1 MANKPGEANFFPDVP
16 VYPEMG
22 TFMPVYGKFDLT
34 TYIQGASDYEIMAF
48 LVGKYNA
55 CLEAY
60 GNITKLSTETIT
72 ACKQLQDWINSWFT
86 NLDVQEEINKKLD
99 SMVADGSF
107 GTLLHHTFDT
117 QINQQTTNAVTDW
130 LVKNVTPAGSAV
142 AVDKSLSI
150 EGAAADAKSTGTA
163 INSIS
168 TLLFTG
174 NGRVWNKS
182 VSTEVHAF
190 NGTATSEFKTDVISN
205 IAAGTGEITGVS
217 YELIKPFTL
226 TKDTDYTVYAYCSA
240 PINGTLRFN
249 EGVDWEVSVKANL
262 NCITGLNEIHFTA
275 NKNITVSHIAIENPD
290 NLTFSMWITLDER
303 KVKAQERQVQKA
315 ETQDFNYITNTLL
328 FTGNGVVWNKAEP
341 ASGKEFTGTTTSEF
355 KTDIIESFEAGT
367 GTTTA
372 VSYELAKPFT
382 LTNETDYTA
391 YLYCSAPINGVIH
404 FNQENSWY
412 ISVGANL
419 DCTTGLNEIHFT
431 ANKNITVS
439 YIAIENPSSLKF
451 SMWITLDER
460 KAKAQE
466 RQVQK
471 AETQDFNYIT
481 NTLLFTGNGVVWN
494 KAEPAS
500 GKEFTGTTTS
510 EFKTDIIESF
520 EAGTGTTTA
529 VSYELA
535 KPFTLTNETD
545 YTAYLYCSAP
555 INGVIHFN
563 QENSWY
569 ISVGANLD
577 CTTGLNEIHFTA
589 NKNITVSYIAIEN
602 PSSLKFSM
610 WITLDERKAKAL
622 QQSSS
627 AVNGYD
633 YDIIFWGDSL
643 TAGAG
648 GSGTNYPSVC
658 SQILGKSYLNAGVG
672 GENAYL
678 IATRQGADNLIVFGN
693 PNRTYAPA
701 EMKTLLGKTI
711 KPLAQGGESTVNPIN
726 IAGQKCRLSAVV
738 SEYEPVSYTISGF
751 NGTLV
756 SETPVGFS
764 GAYLSS
770 NVTSI
775 FMGQNGPQ
783 DFAQL
788 SPVIDSMIAR
798 TNGKVVIIGLTSG
811 TAAERNSL
819 ETNMLT
825 KYGNKYFNAREMVS
839 KYGMTVQNLTP
850 TTADTAAIAEG
861 SVPPSLKSDEVH
873 LNADGYTAL
882 GKMLATKIQSL
893 GYFDE

>member
-22 TFMPVYGKFDLT
+22 AFMPVYGKFDLT

-275 NKNITVSHIAIENPD
+275 NKNITVSYIAIENPD

-341 ASGKEFTGTTTSEF
+341 ASGKDFTGTTTSEF

-391 YLYCSAPINGVIH
+391 YLYCSAPISGVIH
-404 FNQENSWY
+404 FNQE
-412 ISVGANL
+412 
-419 DCTTGLNEIHFT
+419 
-431 ANKNITVS
+431 K
-439 YIAIENPSSLKF
+439 
-451 SMWITLDER
+451 
-460 KAKAQE
+460 
-466 RQVQK
+466 
-471 AETQDFNYIT
+471 
-481 NTLLFTGNGVVWN
+481 
-494 KAEPAS
+494 
-500 GKEFTGTTTS
+500 
-510 EFKTDIIESF
+510 
-520 EAGTGTTTA
+520 
-529 VSYELA
+529 
-535 KPFTLTNETD
+535 
-545 YTAYLYCSAP
+545 
-555 INGVIHFN
+555 
-563 QENSWY
+563 SWY

-622 QQSSS
+622 QQSLS

-648 GSGTNYPSVC
+648 GGGTNYPSVC

>member
-1 MANKPGEANFFPDVP
+1 MTNKPGEANFFPDVP

-182 VSTEVHAF
+182 ESTEVHAF

-226 TKDTDYTVYAYCSA
+226 TKGTDYTVYAYCSA
-240 PINGTLRFN
+240 PINGALRFN
-249 EGVDWEVSVKANL
+249 EDVDWEVSVKANL
-262 NCITGLNEIHFTA
+262 NCITGLNEISFTA
-275 NKNITVSHIAIENPD
+275 DKNIAVSYIAIENPD

-341 ASGKEFTGTTTSEF
+341 ASSKEFTGTTTSEF

-391 YLYCSAPINGVIH
+391 YLYCSAPISGVIH
-404 FNQENSWY
+404 FNQEKSWY

-439 YIAIENPSSLKF
+439 YIAIENPS
-451 SMWITLDER
+451 
-460 KAKAQE
+460 
-466 RQVQK
+466 
-471 AETQDFNYIT
+471 N
-481 NTLLFTGNGVVWN
+481 
-494 KAEPAS
+494 
-500 GKEFTGTTTS
+500 
-510 EFKTDIIESF
+510 
-520 EAGTGTTTA
+520 
-529 VSYELA
+529 
-535 KPFTLTNETD
+535 
-545 YTAYLYCSAP
+545 
-555 INGVIHFN
+555 
-563 QENSWY
+563 
-569 ISVGANLD
+569 
-577 CTTGLNEIHFTA
+577 
-589 NKNITVSYIAIEN
+589 
-602 PSSLKFSM
+602 LKFSM

-622 QQSSS
+622 QQSLS

-648 GSGTNYPSVC
+648 GGGTNYPSVC

>member
-22 TFMPVYGKFDLT
+22 TFQPVYGKFDLT

-60 GNITKLSTETIT
+60 GNITKLSTDTIT

-107 GTLLHHTFDT
+107 ETLLHHTFDT
-117 QINQQTTNAVTDW
+117 QINQQTINAVTEW

-182 VSTEVHAF
+182 EPTEVHAF
-190 NGTATSEFKTDVISN
+190 NGTATSEFKTDVISS
-205 IAAGTGEITGVS
+205 IAAGTGKTIGVT
-217 YELIKPFTL
+217 YELVKPL
-226 TKDTDYTVYAYCSA
+226 MLNRNTDYTLYVYCSA
-240 PINGTLRFN
+240 PINGTLHFN
-249 EGVDWEVSVKANL
+249 PAPDWSTTASADL
-262 NCITGLNEIHFTA
+262 NCKSGLNEINFT
-275 NKNITVSHIAIENPD
+275 ITDDISVNYIAIENPD
-290 NLTFSMWITLDER
+290 NFKFSMWITFDER
-303 KVKAQERQVQKA
+303 KVKAQERPIKITDYDYVLN
-315 ETQDFNYITNTLL
+315 TILFNGHGYA
-328 FTGNGVVWNKAEP
+328 WNKTTPFDAHEFN
-341 ASGKEFTGTTTSEF
+341 ASVTSEF
-355 KTDIIESFEAGT
+355 KTDIISNFEAGND
-367 GTTTA
+367 TTTA
-372 VSYELAKPFT
+372 ASYELVKPFT
-382 LTNETDYTA
+382 LTKNTTYTA
-391 YLYCSAPINGVIH
+391 YVYCSAPISGLIH
-404 FNQENSWY
+404 FNPTPDWATT
-412 ISVGANL
+412 ISANL
-419 DCTTGLNEIHFT
+419 NCTAGRNEINFT
-431 ANKNITVS
+431 ADKDLTVS
-439 YIAIENPSSLKF
+439 YIAIESPDN
-451 SMWITLDER
+451 
-460 KAKAQE
+460 
-466 RQVQK
+466 
-471 AETQDFNYIT
+471 
-481 NTLLFTGNGVVWN
+481 
-494 KAEPAS
+494 
-500 GKEFTGTTTS
+500 
-510 EFKTDIIESF
+510 
-520 EAGTGTTTA
+520 
-529 VSYELA
+529 
-535 KPFTLTNETD
+535 
-545 YTAYLYCSAP
+545 
-555 INGVIHFN
+555 
-563 QENSWY
+563 
-569 ISVGANLD
+569 
-577 CTTGLNEIHFTA
+577 
-589 NKNITVSYIAIEN
+589 
-602 PSSLKFSM
+602 LKFSM

-622 QQSSS
+622 PQPS
-627 AVNGYD
+627 VTNDIYD

-648 GSGTNYPSVC
+648 GNGTTYPAVC
-658 SQILGKSYLNAGVG
+658 SKILEKSYLNGGVG
-672 GENAYL
+672 GENAYV
-678 IATRQGADNLIVFGN
+678 IATRQGADNLIVSGN
-693 PNRTYAPA
+693 PNRTYTPA
-701 EMKTLLGKTI
+701 EMKTILGKTI
-711 KPLAQGGESTVNPIN
+711 KPLTQGGESTVNPIH
-726 IAGQKCRLSAVV
+726 IAGQKCKLSVV
-738 SEYEPVSYTISGF
+738 TSEWEPVSYTISGF

-764 GAYLSS
+764 GAYLTS

-798 TNGKVVIIGLTSG
+798 TNGKVIIIGLTSG

-825 KYGNKYFNAREMVS
+825 KYGNKYFNARNMVS

-861 SVPPSLKSDEVH
+861 SIPPSLKSDEVH
-873 LNADGYTAL
+873 LNTDGYTAL
-882 GKMLATKIQSL
+882 GKMLAAKIQSL

>member
-262 NCITGLNEIHFTA
+262 NCITGLNEISFTA
-275 NKNITVSHIAIENPD
+275 NKNIAVSYIAIENPD

-328 FTGNGVVWNKAEP
+328 FTGNGVAWNKGEP

-391 YLYCSAPINGVIH
+391 YLYCSAPISGVIH
-404 FNQENSWY
+404 FNQGNSWY

-419 DCTTGLNEIHFT
+419 DCTPGLNEIHFT

-439 YIAIENPSSLKF
+439 YIAIESPNNLAF

-460 KAKAQE
+460 K
-466 RQVQK
+466 V
-471 AETQDFNYIT
+471 
-481 NTLLFTGNGVVWN
+481 
-494 KAEPAS
+494 
-500 GKEFTGTTTS
+500 
-510 EFKTDIIESF
+510 
-520 EAGTGTTTA
+520 
-529 VSYELA
+529 
-535 KPFTLTNETD
+535 
-545 YTAYLYCSAP
+545 
-555 INGVIHFN
+555 
-563 QENSWY
+563 
-569 ISVGANLD
+569 
-577 CTTGLNEIHFTA
+577 
-589 NKNITVSYIAIEN
+589 
-602 PSSLKFSM
+602 
-610 WITLDERKAKAL
+610 KAL

-693 PNRTYAPA
+693 PNRTYASA

>member
-150 EGAAADAKSTGTA
+150 EGAAADSKSTGTA

-262 NCITGLNEIHFTA
+262 NCITGLNEISFTA
-275 NKNITVSHIAIENPD
+275 DKNIAVSYIAIENPD

-328 FTGNGVVWNKAEP
+328 FTGNGVAWNKTEP
-341 ASGKEFTGTTTSEF
+341 ASSKEFTGTTTSEF

-404 FNQENSWY
+404 FNQEKSWY

-419 DCTTGLNEIHFT
+419 ECTTGLNEIHFT

-460 KAKAQE
+460 KVKA
-466 RQVQK
+466 V
-471 AETQDFNYIT
+471 
-481 NTLLFTGNGVVWN
+481 
-494 KAEPAS
+494 
-500 GKEFTGTTTS
+500 
-510 EFKTDIIESF
+510 
-520 EAGTGTTTA
+520 
-529 VSYELA
+529 
-535 KPFTLTNETD
+535 
-545 YTAYLYCSAP
+545 
-555 INGVIHFN
+555 
-563 QENSWY
+563 
-569 ISVGANLD
+569 
-577 CTTGLNEIHFTA
+577 
-589 NKNITVSYIAIEN
+589 
-602 PSSLKFSM
+602 
-610 WITLDERKAKAL
+610 

>member
-262 NCITGLNEIHFTA
+262 NCITGLNEISFTA
-275 NKNITVSHIAIENPD
+275 DKNIAVSYIAIENPD

-328 FTGNGVVWNKAEP
+328 FTGNGVAWNKGEP

-391 YLYCSAPINGVIH
+391 YLYCSAPISGVIH

-439 YIAIENPSSLKF
+439 YIAIENPS
-451 SMWITLDER
+451 
-460 KAKAQE
+460 
-466 RQVQK
+466 
-471 AETQDFNYIT
+471 N
-481 NTLLFTGNGVVWN
+481 
-494 KAEPAS
+494 
-500 GKEFTGTTTS
+500 
-510 EFKTDIIESF
+510 
-520 EAGTGTTTA
+520 
-529 VSYELA
+529 
-535 KPFTLTNETD
+535 
-545 YTAYLYCSAP
+545 
-555 INGVIHFN
+555 
-563 QENSWY
+563 
-569 ISVGANLD
+569 
-577 CTTGLNEIHFTA
+577 
-589 NKNITVSYIAIEN
+589 
-602 PSSLKFSM
+602 LKFSM

-648 GSGTNYPSVC
+648 GGGTNYPSVC

>member
-1 MANKPGEANFFPDVP
+1 
-16 VYPEMG
+16 
-22 TFMPVYGKFDLT
+22 
-34 TYIQGASDYEIMAF
+34 
-48 LVGKYNA
+48 
-55 CLEAY
+55 
-60 GNITKLSTETIT
+60 
-72 ACKQLQDWINSWFT
+72 
-86 NLDVQEEINKKLD
+86 
-99 SMVADGSF
+99 
-107 GTLLHHTFDT
+107 
-117 QINQQTTNAVTDW
+117 
-130 LVKNVTPAGSAV
+130 
-142 AVDKSLSI
+142 
-150 EGAAADAKSTGTA
+150 
-163 INSIS
+163 
-168 TLLFTG
+168 
-174 NGRVWNKS
+174 
-182 VSTEVHAF
+182 
-190 NGTATSEFKTDVISN
+190 
-205 IAAGTGEITGVS
+205 
-217 YELIKPFTL
+217 
-226 TKDTDYTVYAYCSA
+226 
-240 PINGTLRFN
+240 
-249 EGVDWEVSVKANL
+249 
-262 NCITGLNEIHFTA
+262 
-275 NKNITVSHIAIENPD
+275 
-290 NLTFSMWITLDER
+290 MWITLDER

-328 FTGNGVVWNKAEP
+328 FTGNGVAWNKAEP

-404 FNQENSWY
+404 FNQEKSWY

-419 DCTTGLNEIHFT
+419 ECTTGLNEIHFT
-431 ANKNITVS
+431 ADKNITVS
-439 YIAIENPSSLKF
+439 YIS
-451 SMWITLDER
+451 
-460 KAKAQE
+460 
-466 RQVQK
+466 
-471 AETQDFNYIT
+471 
-481 NTLLFTGNGVVWN
+481 
-494 KAEPAS
+494 
-500 GKEFTGTTTS
+500 
-510 EFKTDIIESF
+510 IES
-520 EAGTGTTTA
+520 
-529 VSYELA
+529 
-535 KPFTLTNETD
+535 
-545 YTAYLYCSAP
+545 
-555 INGVIHFN
+555 
-563 QENSWY
+563 
-569 ISVGANLD
+569 
-577 CTTGLNEIHFTA
+577 
-589 NKNITVSYIAIEN
+589 
-602 PSSLKFSM
+602 PSNLKFSM

-788 SPVIDSMIAR
+788 SPVIDNMIAR

>member
-1 MANKPGEANFFPDVP
+1 
-16 VYPEMG
+16 
-22 TFMPVYGKFDLT
+22 
-34 TYIQGASDYEIMAF
+34 
-48 LVGKYNA
+48 
-55 CLEAY
+55 
-60 GNITKLSTETIT
+60 
-72 ACKQLQDWINSWFT
+72 
-86 NLDVQEEINKKLD
+86 
-99 SMVADGSF
+99 
-107 GTLLHHTFDT
+107 
-117 QINQQTTNAVTDW
+117 
-130 LVKNVTPAGSAV
+130 
-142 AVDKSLSI
+142 
-150 EGAAADAKSTGTA
+150 
-163 INSIS
+163 
-168 TLLFTG
+168 
-174 NGRVWNKS
+174 
-182 VSTEVHAF
+182 
-190 NGTATSEFKTDVISN
+190 
-205 IAAGTGEITGVS
+205 
-217 YELIKPFTL
+217 
-226 TKDTDYTVYAYCSA
+226 
-240 PINGTLRFN
+240 
-249 EGVDWEVSVKANL
+249 
-262 NCITGLNEIHFTA
+262 
-275 NKNITVSHIAIENPD
+275 
-290 NLTFSMWITLDER
+290 MWITLDER
-303 KVKAQERQVQKA
+303 KVKAV
-315 ETQDFNYITNTLL
+315 
-328 FTGNGVVWNKAEP
+328 
-341 ASGKEFTGTTTSEF
+341 
-355 KTDIIESFEAGT
+355 
-367 GTTTA
+367 
-372 VSYELAKPFT
+372 
-382 LTNETDYTA
+382 
-391 YLYCSAPINGVIH
+391 
-404 FNQENSWY
+404 
-412 ISVGANL
+412 
-419 DCTTGLNEIHFT
+419 
-431 ANKNITVS
+431 
-439 YIAIENPSSLKF
+439 
-451 SMWITLDER
+451 
-460 KAKAQE
+460 
-466 RQVQK
+466 
-471 AETQDFNYIT
+471 
-481 NTLLFTGNGVVWN
+481 
-494 KAEPAS
+494 
-500 GKEFTGTTTS
+500 
-510 EFKTDIIESF
+510 
-520 EAGTGTTTA
+520 
-529 VSYELA
+529 
-535 KPFTLTNETD
+535 
-545 YTAYLYCSAP
+545 
-555 INGVIHFN
+555 
-563 QENSWY
+563 
-569 ISVGANLD
+569 
-577 CTTGLNEIHFTA
+577 
-589 NKNITVSYIAIEN
+589 
-602 PSSLKFSM
+602 
-610 WITLDERKAKAL
+610 

>member
-117 QINQQTTNAVTDW
+117 QINQQTTNTVTDW

-182 VSTEVHAF
+182 ESTEVHAF

-262 NCITGLNEIHFTA
+262 NCITGLNEISFTA
-275 NKNITVSHIAIENPD
+275 DKNIAVSYIAIENPD

-315 ETQDFNYITNTLL
+315 ETQGFNYITNTLL
-328 FTGNGVVWNKAEP
+328 FTGNGVVWNKGEP

-391 YLYCSAPINGVIH
+391 YLYCSAPISGVIH
-404 FNQENSWY
+404 FNQESSWY
-412 ISVGANL
+412 ISEGANL
-419 DCTTGLNEIHFT
+419 ECTTGLNEIHFT

-439 YIAIENPSSLKF
+439 YISIENPS
-451 SMWITLDER
+451 
-460 KAKAQE
+460 
-466 RQVQK
+466 
-471 AETQDFNYIT
+471 N
-481 NTLLFTGNGVVWN
+481 
-494 KAEPAS
+494 
-500 GKEFTGTTTS
+500 
-510 EFKTDIIESF
+510 
-520 EAGTGTTTA
+520 
-529 VSYELA
+529 
-535 KPFTLTNETD
+535 
-545 YTAYLYCSAP
+545 
-555 INGVIHFN
+555 
-563 QENSWY
+563 
-569 ISVGANLD
+569 
-577 CTTGLNEIHFTA
+577 
-589 NKNITVSYIAIEN
+589 
-602 PSSLKFSM
+602 LKFSM

-648 GSGTNYPSVC
+648 GGGTNYPSVC

>member
-22 TFMPVYGKFDLT
+22 TFQPVYGKFDLT

-60 GNITKLSTETIT
+60 GNITKLSTDTIT

-107 GTLLHHTFDT
+107 ETLLHHTFDT
-117 QINQQTTNAVTDW
+117 QINQQTINAVTEW

-182 VSTEVHAF
+182 EPTEVHAF
-190 NGTATSEFKTDVISN
+190 NGTATSEFKTDVISS
-205 IAAGTGEITGVS
+205 IAAGTGKTIGVT
-217 YELIKPFTL
+217 YELVKPL
-226 TKDTDYTVYAYCSA
+226 MLNRNTDYTLYVYCSA
-240 PINGTLRFN
+240 PINGTLHFN
-249 EGVDWEVSVKANL
+249 PAPDWSTTASADL
-262 NCITGLNEIHFTA
+262 NCKSGLNEINFT
-275 NKNITVSHIAIENPD
+275 ITDDISVNYIAIENPD
-290 NLTFSMWITLDER
+290 NFKFSMWITFDERKVKAQERPIKITDYDYVLNTILFNGHGYAWNKTTPFDAHEFNASVTSEFKTDIISNFEAGNDTTTAASYELVKPFTLTKNTTYTAYVYCSAPISGLIHFNPTPDWATTISANLNCTAGRNEINFTADKDLTVSYIAIESPDNLKFSMWITLDER
-303 KVKAQERQVQKA
+303 KVKAQERPIKITDYDYVLN
-315 ETQDFNYITNTLL
+315 TILFNGHGYA
-328 FTGNGVVWNKAEP
+328 WNKTTPFDAHEFN
-341 ASGKEFTGTTTSEF
+341 ASVTSEF
-355 KTDIIESFEAGT
+355 KTDIISNFEAGND
-367 GTTTA
+367 TTTA
-372 VSYELAKPFT
+372 ASYELVKPFT
-382 LTNETDYTA
+382 LTKNTTYTA
-391 YLYCSAPINGVIH
+391 YVYCSAPISGLIH
-404 FNQENSWY
+404 FNPTPDWATT
-412 ISVGANL
+412 ISANL
-419 DCTTGLNEIHFT
+419 NCTAGRNEINFT
-431 ANKNITVS
+431 ADKDLTVS
-439 YIAIENPSSLKF
+439 YIAIESPDN
-451 SMWITLDER
+451 
-460 KAKAQE
+460 
-466 RQVQK
+466 
-471 AETQDFNYIT
+471 
-481 NTLLFTGNGVVWN
+481 
-494 KAEPAS
+494 
-500 GKEFTGTTTS
+500 
-510 EFKTDIIESF
+510 
-520 EAGTGTTTA
+520 
-529 VSYELA
+529 
-535 KPFTLTNETD
+535 
-545 YTAYLYCSAP
+545 
-555 INGVIHFN
+555 
-563 QENSWY
+563 
-569 ISVGANLD
+569 
-577 CTTGLNEIHFTA
+577 
-589 NKNITVSYIAIEN
+589 
-602 PSSLKFSM
+602 LKFSM

-622 QQSSS
+622 PQPS
-627 AVNGYD
+627 VTNDIYD

-648 GSGTNYPSVC
+648 GNGTTYPAVC
-658 SQILGKSYLNAGVG
+658 SKILEKSYLNGGVG
-672 GENAYL
+672 GENAYV
-678 IATRQGADNLIVFGN
+678 IATRQGADNLIVSGN
-693 PNRTYAPA
+693 PNRTYTPA
-701 EMKTLLGKTI
+701 EMKTILGKTI
-711 KPLAQGGESTVNPIN
+711 KPLTQGGESTVNPIH
-726 IAGQKCRLSAVV
+726 IAGQKCKLSVV
-738 SEYEPVSYTISGF
+738 TSEWEPVSYTISGF

-764 GAYLSS
+764 GAYLTS

-798 TNGKVVIIGLTSG
+798 TNGKVIIIGLTSG

-825 KYGNKYFNAREMVS
+825 KYGNKYFNARNMVS

-861 SVPPSLKSDEVH
+861 SIPPSLKSDEVH
-873 LNADGYTAL
+873 LNTDGYTAL
-882 GKMLATKIQSL
+882 GKMLAAKIQSL

>member
-16 VYPEMG
+16 EFPSMG
-22 TFMPVYGKFDLT
+22 TFQPVYGKFDLT

-60 GNITKLSTETIT
+60 GNITKLSTDTIT

-107 GTLLHHTFDT
+107 DTLLHQTFDT
-117 QINQQTTNAVTDW
+117 QINQQTTNAVTEW
-130 LVKNVTPAGSAV
+130 LVKNVTPTGSAV

-174 NGRVWNKS
+174 SGQAWNKS
-182 VSTEVHAF
+182 KATDVNTF
-190 NGTATSEFKTDVISN
+190 NGTATYEFKTDVISSV
-205 IAAGTGEITGVS
+205 AGGTGDITAVS
-217 YELIKPFTL
+217 YELNKPFTL
-226 TKDTDYTVYAYCSA
+226 TKDTDYTAYVYCSA
-240 PINGTLRFN
+240 PFIGSLRFN
-249 EGVDWEVSVKANL
+249 QGAGWKVSVQANL
-262 NCITGLNEIHFTA
+262 KCTAGLNEINFTA
-275 NKNITVSHIAIENPD
+275 DKDIAVSHISIEKPS
-290 NLTFSMWITLDER
+290 NLKFSMWITFDER
-303 KVKAQERQVQKA
+303 KVKAQERPLPKA

-328 FTGNGVVWNKAEP
+328 FTGNGTAWNKTGP
-341 ASGKEFTGTTTSEF
+341 TTGKDFNGTTTSEF

-367 GTTTA
+367 GTITA

-391 YLYCSAPINGVIH
+391 YLYCSAPINGTIH
-404 FNQENSWY
+404 FNQKKSWS

-419 DCTTGLNEIHFT
+419 KCTAGLNEIHFT
-431 ANKNITVS
+431 ADKNITVS
-439 YIAIENPSSLKF
+439 YISIEKPS
-451 SMWITLDER
+451 
-460 KAKAQE
+460 
-466 RQVQK
+466 
-471 AETQDFNYIT
+471 N
-481 NTLLFTGNGVVWN
+481 
-494 KAEPAS
+494 
-500 GKEFTGTTTS
+500 
-510 EFKTDIIESF
+510 
-520 EAGTGTTTA
+520 
-529 VSYELA
+529 
-535 KPFTLTNETD
+535 
-545 YTAYLYCSAP
+545 
-555 INGVIHFN
+555 
-563 QENSWY
+563 
-569 ISVGANLD
+569 
-577 CTTGLNEIHFTA
+577 
-589 NKNITVSYIAIEN
+589 
-602 PSSLKFSM
+602 LKFSM

-622 QQSSS
+622 QQTTST
-627 AVNGYD
+627 ANGYD

-648 GSGTNYPSVC
+648 GNGTSYPAVC
-658 SQILGKSYLNAGVG
+658 SQILGKSYLNGGVG

-678 IATRQGADNLIVFGN
+678 IATRQGADNLIVSGN
-693 PNRTYAPA
+693 PNRTYAPT

-711 KPLAQGGESTVNPIN
+711 KPLIQGGESTVNPIH
-726 IAGQKCRLSAVV
+726 IAGQKCRLSVVV
-738 SEYEPVSYTISGF
+738 SEREPVSYTISGF

-764 GAYLSS
+764 GAYITS

-775 FMGQNGPQ
+775 FIGQNGPR

-798 TNGKVVIIGLTSG
+798 TNGKVVVIGLTSG

-819 ETNMLT
+819 ETDMLT
-825 KYGNKYFNAREMVS
+825 KYGNKYFNARDMLS
-839 KYGMTVQNLTP
+839 KYGMTAQNLTP
-850 TTADTAAIAEG
+850 TAADTAAIAEG
-861 SVPPSLKSDEVH
+861 SIPPSLKSDTVH
-873 LNADGYTAL
+873 LNANGYTAL
-882 GKMLATKIQSL
+882 GKMLAAKIQSL

>member
-150 EGAAADAKSTGTA
+150 EGAAADSKSTGTA

-262 NCITGLNEIHFTA
+262 NCITGLNEISFTA
-275 NKNITVSHIAIENPD
+275 NKNITVSYIAIENPSS
-290 NLTFSMWITLDER
+290 LKFSMWITLDER

-328 FTGNGVVWNKAEP
+328 FTGNGVAWNKAEP

-412 ISVGANL
+412 ISVGAKL
-419 DCTTGLNEIHFT
+419 ECTTGLNEIHFT

-460 KAKAQE
+460 KVKA
-466 RQVQK
+466 V
-471 AETQDFNYIT
+471 
-481 NTLLFTGNGVVWN
+481 
-494 KAEPAS
+494 
-500 GKEFTGTTTS
+500 
-510 EFKTDIIESF
+510 
-520 EAGTGTTTA
+520 
-529 VSYELA
+529 
-535 KPFTLTNETD
+535 
-545 YTAYLYCSAP
+545 
-555 INGVIHFN
+555 
-563 QENSWY
+563 
-569 ISVGANLD
+569 
-577 CTTGLNEIHFTA
+577 
-589 NKNITVSYIAIEN
+589 
-602 PSSLKFSM
+602 
-610 WITLDERKAKAL
+610 

>member
-262 NCITGLNEIHFTA
+262 NCITGLNEISFTA
-275 NKNITVSHIAIENPD
+275 NKNIAVSYIAIENPD

-303 KVKAQERQVQKA
+303 KVKAQERQVQKG

-355 KTDIIESFEAGT
+355 KTDIIKSFEAGT
-367 GTTTA
+367 GATTA

-391 YLYCSAPINGVIH
+391 YLYCSAPISGVIH
-404 FNQENSWY
+404 FNQEKSWY

-419 DCTTGLNEIHFT
+419 ECTTGLNEIHFT
-431 ANKNITVS
+431 ADKNITVS
-439 YIAIENPSSLKF
+439 YIS
-451 SMWITLDER
+451 
-460 KAKAQE
+460 
-466 RQVQK
+466 
-471 AETQDFNYIT
+471 
-481 NTLLFTGNGVVWN
+481 
-494 KAEPAS
+494 
-500 GKEFTGTTTS
+500 
-510 EFKTDIIESF
+510 IES
-520 EAGTGTTTA
+520 
-529 VSYELA
+529 
-535 KPFTLTNETD
+535 
-545 YTAYLYCSAP
+545 
-555 INGVIHFN
+555 
-563 QENSWY
+563 
-569 ISVGANLD
+569 
-577 CTTGLNEIHFTA
+577 
-589 NKNITVSYIAIEN
+589 
-602 PSSLKFSM
+602 PSNLKFSM

>member
-262 NCITGLNEIHFTA
+262 NCITGLNEISFTA
-275 NKNITVSHIAIENPD
+275 NKNIAVSYIAIENPD

-303 KVKAQERQVQKA
+303 KVKAQERQVQKG

-355 KTDIIESFEAGT
+355 NTDIIKSFEAGT

-391 YLYCSAPINGVIH
+391 YLYCSAPISGVIH
-404 FNQENSWY
+404 FNQEKSWY

-419 DCTTGLNEIHFT
+419 ECTTGLNEIHFT
-431 ANKNITVS
+431 ADKNITVS
-439 YIAIENPSSLKF
+439 YIS
-451 SMWITLDER
+451 
-460 KAKAQE
+460 
-466 RQVQK
+466 
-471 AETQDFNYIT
+471 
-481 NTLLFTGNGVVWN
+481 
-494 KAEPAS
+494 
-500 GKEFTGTTTS
+500 
-510 EFKTDIIESF
+510 IES
-520 EAGTGTTTA
+520 
-529 VSYELA
+529 
-535 KPFTLTNETD
+535 
-545 YTAYLYCSAP
+545 
-555 INGVIHFN
+555 
-563 QENSWY
+563 
-569 ISVGANLD
+569 
-577 CTTGLNEIHFTA
+577 
-589 NKNITVSYIAIEN
+589 
-602 PSSLKFSM
+602 PSNLKFSM

>member
-150 EGAAADAKSTGTA
+150 EGAAADSKSTGTA

-262 NCITGLNEIHFTA
+262 NCITGLNEISFTA
-275 NKNITVSHIAIENPD
+275 NKNIAVSYIAIENPD

-328 FTGNGVVWNKAEP
+328 FTGNGVAWNKGEP

-404 FNQENSWY
+404 FNQEKSWY

-419 DCTTGLNEIHFT
+419 ECTTGLNEIHFT

-460 KAKAQE
+460 KVKA
-466 RQVQK
+466 V
-471 AETQDFNYIT
+471 
-481 NTLLFTGNGVVWN
+481 
-494 KAEPAS
+494 
-500 GKEFTGTTTS
+500 
-510 EFKTDIIESF
+510 
-520 EAGTGTTTA
+520 
-529 VSYELA
+529 
-535 KPFTLTNETD
+535 
-545 YTAYLYCSAP
+545 
-555 INGVIHFN
+555 
-563 QENSWY
+563 
-569 ISVGANLD
+569 
-577 CTTGLNEIHFTA
+577 
-589 NKNITVSYIAIEN
+589 
-602 PSSLKFSM
+602 
-610 WITLDERKAKAL
+610 

>member
-22 TFMPVYGKFDLT
+22 AFMPVYGKFDLT

-240 PINGTLRFN
+240 PINGALRFN

-341 ASGKEFTGTTTSEF
+341 ASSKEFTGTTTSEF
-355 KTDIIESFEAGT
+355 KTDIIESFEAET

-372 VSYELAKPFT
+372 VSYELANPFT

-391 YLYCSAPINGVIH
+391 YLYCSAPISGVIH
-404 FNQENSWY
+404 FNQE
-412 ISVGANL
+412 
-419 DCTTGLNEIHFT
+419 
-431 ANKNITVS
+431 K
-439 YIAIENPSSLKF
+439 
-451 SMWITLDER
+451 
-460 KAKAQE
+460 
-466 RQVQK
+466 
-471 AETQDFNYIT
+471 
-481 NTLLFTGNGVVWN
+481 
-494 KAEPAS
+494 
-500 GKEFTGTTTS
+500 
-510 EFKTDIIESF
+510 
-520 EAGTGTTTA
+520 
-529 VSYELA
+529 
-535 KPFTLTNETD
+535 
-545 YTAYLYCSAP
+545 
-555 INGVIHFN
+555 
-563 QENSWY
+563 SWY

-622 QQSSS
+622 QQSLS

-648 GSGTNYPSVC
+648 GGGTNYPSVC

>member
-262 NCITGLNEIHFTA
+262 NCITGLNEISFTA
-275 NKNITVSHIAIENPD
+275 NKNIAVSYIAIENPD

-303 KVKAQERQVQKA
+303 KVKAQERQVQKG

-355 KTDIIESFEAGT
+355 KTDIIKSFEAGT

-391 YLYCSAPINGVIH
+391 YLYCSAPISGVIH
-404 FNQENSWY
+404 FNQEKSWY

-419 DCTTGLNEIHFT
+419 ECTTGLNEIHFT
-431 ANKNITVS
+431 ADKNITVS
-439 YIAIENPSSLKF
+439 YIS
-451 SMWITLDER
+451 
-460 KAKAQE
+460 
-466 RQVQK
+466 
-471 AETQDFNYIT
+471 
-481 NTLLFTGNGVVWN
+481 
-494 KAEPAS
+494 
-500 GKEFTGTTTS
+500 
-510 EFKTDIIESF
+510 IES
-520 EAGTGTTTA
+520 
-529 VSYELA
+529 
-535 KPFTLTNETD
+535 
-545 YTAYLYCSAP
+545 
-555 INGVIHFN
+555 
-563 QENSWY
+563 
-569 ISVGANLD
+569 
-577 CTTGLNEIHFTA
+577 
-589 NKNITVSYIAIEN
+589 
-602 PSSLKFSM
+602 PSNLKFSM